1 MLALSR
7 GECKLDTPPRG
18 YADRF
23 SIPTACPTAGQAAA
37 PAQLYSIH
45 PFLAYPG
52 LMSSESDQQKAEL
65 RRLFARRLPGKLRQI
80 ASYLQRLALG
90 EALAGLG
97 GQLAVQL
104 EHSIRSCESFGF
116 AACARLL
123 QQAES
128 QCLNP
133 DPEQYGPLI
142 QGLLHLAEELDGKPS
157 LSRPVPEGTAAPAG
171 TAMEPPT
178 TDSLVLQPLWLAL
191 PDDERN
197 GLAAQLALFG
207 FAASTV
213 PQDGGSPVALVAD
226 AENVGD
232 LRARY
237 GDQLPPLIVVGN
249 EDSIVNRLQAI
260 RQGALAF
267 IARPLDTARLVE
279 AIDEVCPAT
288 AGEPPRVL
296 IVEDSKSQALHYN
309 KVLKEAGCSTA
320 VVNQPLQI
328 LEALHGLQPEL
339 ILLDMQMPECTGLE
353 LARVLRQMPGW
364 RTVPV
369 LFMSAEENPEK
380 QAAAMAISGDDF
392 LLKPVKADE
401 LKKAVLTRIS
411 RSRMQLQQ
419 LNRDGLTGLLNLS
432 AMQQAIDGQCAQ
444 ASRTGEP
451 LCFAQLDI
459 DRLGPLNQT
468 AGHGAGDAVVRQLAR
483 LLSRRLRKSDTIG
496 RLGGD
501 RFGVLLPGCRGD
513 DALRLIEAVRT
524 DLARQPLQHGGHVL
538 NVKLS
543 GGVAQHDGG
552 APGALRDAAE
562 RALQWA
568 KEAGGNNVRLAQ

>member
-1 MLALSR
+1 
-7 GECKLDTPPRG
+7 
-18 YADRF
+18 
-23 SIPTACPTAGQAAA
+23 
-37 PAQLYSIH
+37 
-45 PFLAYPG
+45 
-52 LMSSESDQQKAEL
+52 MSSETDQQKAEL

-80 ASYLQRLALG
+80 ASYLQRLASG
-90 EALAGLG
+90 EALEGLG

-123 QQAES
+123 QQAET

-133 DPEQYGPLI
+133 DPAGYGPLI
-142 QGLLHLAEELDGKPS
+142 QALQHLAEELDGKPTLAKAQAVS
-157 LSRPVPEGTAAPAG
+157 PEQTVPA
-171 TAMEPPT
+171 TAMEAPG
-178 TDSLVLQPLWLAL
+178 TDSLALQPLWLAL
-191 PDDERN
+191 PDQERT
-197 GLAAQLALFG
+197 GLAVQLALFG

-226 AENVGD
+226 AGDVGD

-237 GDQLPPLIVVGN
+237 GEQLPPLIVVAD
-249 EDSIVNRLQAI
+249 EDSVPARLQAI
-260 RQGALAF
+260 RQGAAAF
-267 IARPLDTARLVE
+267 LARPLDTAALIE
-279 AIDEVCPAT
+279 AIDEVSPT
-288 AGEPPRVL
+288 SAGEPPRVL
-296 IVEDSKSQALHYN
+296 IVEDSKSQSLHYN

-328 LEALHGLQPEL
+328 LQALHALQPEL

-392 LLKPVKADE
+392 LLKPVRADE
-401 LKKAVLTRIS
+401 LKKAVLTRIA

-432 AMQQAIDGQCAQ
+432 AMQQAVENLCAQ

-451 LCFAQLDI
+451 LSFAQLDI
-459 DRLGPLNQT
+459 DRLGPLNQS

-483 LLSRRLRKSDTIG
+483 LLGRRLRKSDTIG

-513 DALRLIEAVRT
+513 DALRLIDAVRS
-524 DLARQPLQHGGHVL
+524 DLARQPLLHGGHS
-538 NVKLS
+538 LS
-543 GGVAQHDGG
+543 VRLSAGVAQHDGG

-568 KEAGGNNVRLAQ
+568 KEAGGNAVRLAE

>member
-1 MLALSR
+1 MSA
-7 GECKLDTPPRG
+7 DT
-18 YADRF
+18 
-23 SIPTACPTAGQAAA
+23 
-37 PAQLYSIH
+37 
-45 PFLAYPG
+45 
-52 LMSSESDQQKAEL
+52 DQQKSEL

-80 ASYLQRLALG
+80 AAYLERLAAG
-90 EALAGLG
+90 EALTGLG

-133 DPEQYGPLI
+133 EPSQYQPLM
-142 QGLLHLAEELDGKPS
+142 QALQHLAEELDGKPS
-157 LSRPVPEGTAAPAG
+157 LARPAKPEPEPATPAAVLETPDHDAL
-171 TAMEPPT
+171 A
-178 TDSLVLQPLWLAL
+178 LQPLWLAL
-191 PDDERN
+191 PDQERTALT
-197 GLAAQLALFG
+197 GLLALFG
-207 FAASTV
+207 YAASMV
-213 PQDGGSPVALVAD
+213 PHDGGSPVALVAD
-226 AENVGD
+226 SGD
-232 LRARY
+232 IGDIRARY
-237 GDQLPPLIVVGN
+237 GDQLPPLIVVAS
-249 EDSIVNRLQAI
+249 EDSVLARLQAV
-260 RQGALAF
+260 RNGAGAF
-267 IARPLDTARLVE
+267 LARPIDTAALIE
-279 AIDEVCPAT
+279 AIEEVSPAS

-320 VVNQPLQI
+320 VVNQPLQV
-328 LEALHGLQPEL
+328 LEALHALQPEL

-353 LARVLRQMPGW
+353 LARVLRQMAGW
-364 RTVPV
+364 RSVPV

-401 LKKAVLTRIS
+401 LKKAVLTRIA

-432 AMQQAIDGQCAQ
+432 AMQQAVDNQCAQ

-451 LCFAQLDI
+451 LCFALLDI
-459 DRLGPLNQT
+459 DRLSALNQS
-468 AGHGAGDAVVRQLAR
+468 AGHGVGDAVVRQLAR

-513 DALRLIEAVRT
+513 DASRLVDAVRA
-524 DLARQPLQHGGHVL
+524 DLTRLPLSHGGQQLAVR
-538 NVKLS
+538 LS
-543 GGVAQHDGG
+543 AGVAQHDGG
-552 APGALRDAAE
+552 SPGALRDSAE
-562 RALQWA
+562 QALRWA
-568 KEAGGNNVRLAQ
+568 KEAGGNLVRLSS

>member
-1 MLALSR
+1 
-7 GECKLDTPPRG
+7 
-18 YADRF
+18 
-23 SIPTACPTAGQAAA
+23 
-37 PAQLYSIH
+37 
-45 PFLAYPG
+45 
-52 LMSSESDQQKAEL
+52 MSSDSDQQKAEL

-123 QQAES
+123 QQAEA

-133 DPEQYGPLI
+133 DPNQYGPLI
-142 QGLLHLAEELDGKPS
+142 QALLHLAEELDGKPS
-157 LSRPVPEGTAAPAG
+157 LPRPAPEGSPATA
-171 TAMEPPT
+171 TTMEPPA
-178 TDSLVLQPLWLAL
+178 TDHLVLQPLWLAL
-191 PDDERN
+191 PDEERN

-207 FAASTV
+207 FAASMV
-213 PQDGGSPVALVAD
+213 PQDGGAPVALVAD

-232 LRARY
+232 LRTRY
-237 GDQLPPLIVVGN
+237 GDQLPPLIVVGH
-249 EDSIVNRLQAI
+249 EDSILNRLQAI
-260 RQGALAF
+260 RQGAAAF
-267 IARPLDTARLVE
+267 IARPLDTATLVE

-353 LARVLRQMPGW
+353 LARLLRQMPGW

-380 QAAAMAISGDDF
+380 QAAAMAVSGDDF

-432 AMQQAIDGQCAQ
+432 AMQQAIDAQCAQ

-468 AGHGAGDAVVRQLAR
+468 AGHGAGDAVVRQLGR

-562 RALQWA
+562 QALQWA
-568 KEAGGNNVRLAQ
+568 KEAGGNNVRLSQ

>member
-1 MLALSR
+1 
-7 GECKLDTPPRG
+7 
-18 YADRF
+18 
-23 SIPTACPTAGQAAA
+23 
-37 PAQLYSIH
+37 
-45 PFLAYPG
+45 
-52 LMSSESDQQKAEL
+52 MSTETDQQKAEL

-80 ASYLQRLALG
+80 AGYVQRLQTG
-90 EALAGLG
+90 EALTGLG
-97 GQLAVQL
+97 GQLVVQL

-123 QQAES
+123 QQVEN

-133 DPEQYGPLI
+133 EPANYAPLI
-142 QGLLHLAEELDGKPS
+142 QALAHLAEELDGKPS
-157 LSRPVPEGTAAPAG
+157 LAPAEPQA
-171 TAMEPPT
+171 TQMEAPA
-178 TDSLVLQPLWLAL
+178 TDNLALQPLWLAL
-191 PDDERN
+191 PEQERTM
-197 GLAAQLALFG
+197 LAGQLALFG

-213 PQDGGSPVALVAD
+213 PQDGGAPVALVAE
-226 AENVGD
+226 ANEVGD

-237 GDQLPPLIVVGN
+237 GDQLPPLIVVA
-249 EDSIVNRLQAI
+249 DDDQITARLLAI
-260 RQGALAF
+260 RQGAAAF
-267 IARPLDTARLVE
+267 LARPLDTAALIE
-279 AIDEVCPAT
+279 AIDEVSPAS

-296 IVEDSKSQALHYN
+296 IVEDSKSQSMHYN

-320 VVNQPLQI
+320 VVNQPLKI
-328 LEALHGLQPEL
+328 LEALHALQPEL

-380 QAAAMAISGDDF
+380 QAAAMAVSGDDF
-392 LLKPVKADE
+392 LLKPVRADE
-401 LKKAVLTRIS
+401 LKKAVLTRIA
-411 RSRMQLQQ
+411 RSRMQLAQ

-432 AMQQAIDGQCAQ
+432 AMAQAIDNQCAQ

-459 DRLGPLNQT
+459 DRLGPLNES

-483 LLSRRLRKSDTIG
+483 LLGRRLRKSDTIG

-513 DALRLIEAVRT
+513 DALRLIDAVRS
-524 DLARQPLQHGGHVL
+524 DLAKHPLLHGGHTL
-538 NVKLS
+538 AVKLS
-543 GGVAQHDGG
+543 AGVAQHDGG

-562 RALQWA
+562 KALQWA
-568 KEAGGNNVRLAQ
+568 KDAGGNSARLAS